1 MIDLEKVAF
10 CKIYPPLGVA
20 RVGDS
25 VEPGSYFFPP
35 ETPGGK
41 PRLGA
46 GLPDQEFTYRDSSG
60 AIRRQAALFRIY
72 GFDADGK
79 ALGELLA
86 KQAQVAWKVTL
97 ANKKAAWFRF
107 DGAHGAQSAFEG
119 TEVPVTSS
127 GDHLRVRN
135 EKVGKLI
142 REAKGPHAHRFVA
155 NAERSKQLEIIA
167 PYRSVSGSSMQ
178 HESGEQELQ
187 FVAKFQREH
196 DVYLGELATDEE
208 GRLIVLGGH
217 GVSAP
222 VDPSGKPLAD
232 PADAWITHYANND
245 NWYDDTSDGPVTA
258 TVTLLDVAGKPGRE
272 LQVQGGSWVVV
283 APPDFAPNSTN
294 VVTLYDVMEE
304 VAHDNPTLSNSVTSR
319 VYSVTDLDL
328 RRDIWPV
335 IERSA
340 GYRWLSKLGLRG
352 HGQGRPGDG
361 LNGNKVTFEGFEKAM
376 KAQDGALRGKLFNAL
391 RPPVYRRPNGVVPSQ
406 EYLEKARVA
415 ATALFMPPLSGDE
428 GDRTSGDA
436 QTWLSLTYLQY
447 ERMKA
452 WAQRPKGAP
461 ELPASEPSSPFLD
474 DGSIHPDVLTKTLLD
489 QSCGGAFFPG
499 IEVTSIVR
507 DPKLYAEAFRFGH
520 DVLEPGDV
528 TKYMACP
535 WQADFYEC
543 RDAWWPAQRPD
554 EVVHEDSFKKIFDEF
569 EAEKT
574 GDLAGKFENA
584 LGERQPWARG
594 VGDSTPRPS
603 EDFILRQVLP
613 LLNDGESFQ
622 DYTTRLAEVWVRAL
636 ETVASA
642 EDAPSPWRE
651 RYLLQEAC
659 DRFAGRYFQPQ
670 LPSPETVLDIG
681 CIRMAH
687 VELVT
692 RFNIASLAD
701 LKQCWRDATRLD
713 SAPIAESLSV
723 VGRAY
728 GNAMRESLLAY
739 FVESVKNHPFD
750 GGRLNDK
757 RAAQDFRSM
766 MEDVNYSVASL
777 DKAHPEDVPLG
788 SPLYCEYV
796 LVELRDALRDA
807 AYLRHTFRNGDNGM
821 VQTWKKLG
829 FVVKRE
835 LPLTDG
841 KALTVYVETERDKF
855 DGRSYRDSFYYLLNI
870 QDHQDFIPQAI
881 RIADEVLAFAQSV
894 IDTTAIENETHPE
907 SFVPY
912 NQATFRAKLEEIYEI
927 QRSRAQNYDIYY
939 AARTR
944 NADWFVRGLIDN
956 APFNQCD
963 GAWLRNI
970 SAAGPGD
977 DVRALLFEVWSDEI
991 GNGNPLLHHGNLF
1004 TQLLHSCGVHLHALT
1019 SRAYADDPKIPESSY
1034 VNPVFQ
1040 LAISQHSDR
1049 FFPELLGMTLFL
1061 EWEVLSLVQGIKL
1074 YDYLGQDSHFWQ
1086 MHVGIDNATN
1096 GHGAKARDAVIIY
1109 LDRIRKEGGNTA
1121 VDEHWRRIWRGF
1133 VAFESVDSM
1142 AFGDDD
1148 AITRR
1153 RPANQAE
1160 KLAELMR
1167 RKANYGALNHFQQR
1181 LGKHRIN
1188 DLFDDTTL
1196 FQKLLAESKWIVAGN
1211 PDQSQFLQHLTTFQG
1226 PMYQIFDATD
1236 LGVWR
1241 SWIEW
1246 LGRDGDTQKVKR
1258 YFDKAQAMEA
1268 LLIELKSVAEGVG
1281 AHSRFKADGDDGCR
1295 VTIAALFASDDTVAL
1310 MKALRANGSGWVTP
1324 GDPASSPL
1332 VADMMRGAN
1341 LMGKALDRRFPGI
1354 NNRIGRQIIIE
1365 WVRAGCPV
1373 PGEIATVPHQLLAPP
1388 LKPLGPQLFMHT
1400 LGKGAVH

>member
-1 MIDLEKVAF
+1 MIDLDKVAF
-10 CKIYPPLGVA
+10 CKIFPPLGVA

-25 VEPGSYFFPP
+25 VEPGGYFFPA

-41 PRLGA
+41 PRLA
-46 GLPDQEFTYRDSSG
+46 ASPPDQQFTYRDASG
-60 AIRRQAALFRIY
+60 AIRRQAARFRIY

-79 ALGELLA
+79 PLGELLA
-86 KQAQVAWKVTL
+86 KHAQVEWTVTL

-119 TEVPVTSS
+119 IEVPVTV
-127 GDHLRVRN
+127 GGGRLGVRN
-135 EKVGKLI
+135 KDVGKLV
-142 REAKGPHAHRFVA
+142 REAKGPHGYRFVA
-155 NAERSKQLEIIA
+155 DEARSQQLEIIG
-167 PYRSVSGSSMQ
+167 PKRSVSGGNVTHQ
-178 HESGEQELQ
+178 AGKQDLQ
-187 FVAKFQREH
+187 FVGKFQRKH

-222 VDPSGKPLAD
+222 VDPSGKPIAD

-258 TVTLLDVAGKPGRE
+258 RVTLLDAAGKPDKE
-272 LQVQGGSWVVV
+272 LQVREGAWVVV
-283 APPDFAPNSTN
+283 APPDFAPDSTN

-304 VAHDNPTLSNSVTSR
+304 VAHDERSLCNSTTAQAYPVSE
-319 VYSVTDLDL
+319 LDL

-361 LNGNKVTFEGFEKAM
+361 LNGNSITFEGFENGM

-391 RPPVYRRPNGVVPSQ
+391 RPPIYKRPNGDEPSK
-406 EYLEKARVA
+406 EELEKASVA
-415 ATALFMPPLSGDE
+415 ATALYMPPLSGDE
-428 GDRTSGDA
+428 GDRTSGEA
-436 QTWLSLTYLQY
+436 KTWLSLTFLQY

-452 WAQRPKGAP
+452 WAQRSKGAA
-461 ELPASEPSSPFLD
+461 ELPATEPGSPFLD
-474 DGSIHPDVLTKTLLD
+474 DGSIHPAVLTRALLD

-507 DPKLYAEAFRFGH
+507 DPKLYAEAFRFEH
-520 DVLEPGDV
+520 DVLEAGDV

-554 EVVHEDSFKKIFDEF
+554 DVVHEDSFKKIFDKF
-569 EAEKT
+569 DAEKT
-574 GDLAGKFENA
+574 GDLAGQFENV

-613 LLNDGESFQ
+613 LVTDGENLKQ
-622 DYTTRLAEVWVRAL
+622 YAARLADAWVRAL
-636 ETVASA
+636 EFAASS
-642 EDAPSPWRE
+642 EDDASPWRA

-659 DRFAGRYFQPQ
+659 DRFSGRYFQHQ
-670 LPSPETVLDIG
+670 LPAPDAVLDLKRIQTDH
-681 CIRMAH
+681 AEF
-687 VELVT
+687 VN
-692 RFNIASLAD
+692 RFNIGSLAD
-701 LKQCWRDATRLD
+701 LRQCWRDASRLD
-713 SAPIAESLSV
+713 SEPIAKSLSAI
-723 VGRAY
+723 GSAF
-728 GNAMRESLLAY
+728 GEAMRTSLLAY
-739 FVESVKNHPFD
+739 FVKCVEDHPSD
-750 GGRLNDK
+750 RGRENEE
-757 RAAQDFRSM
+757 RTAHGFRSL
-766 MEDVNYSVASL
+766 MENTGYAVSSL

-807 AYLRHTFRNGDNGM
+807 AYMRHSIRNGDNGM

-841 KALTVYVETERDKF
+841 NTLTVHVETERDKY

-870 QDHQDFIPQAI
+870 QEHQDFIPQAI
-881 RIADEVLAFAQSV
+881 RIAEDVLSFAQSV
-894 IDTTAIENETHPE
+894 IDTTAIENDAHPE

-927 QRSRAQNYDIYY
+927 QRSRAQNYDIYFR
-939 AARTR
+939 ARTA
-944 NADWFVRGLIDN
+944 NMDWFVRGLIDN

-977 DVRALLFEVWSDEI
+977 EVRALLFEVWSDEI
-991 GNGNPLLHHGNLF
+991 GNGNPRLHHGNLY
-1004 TQLLHSCGVHLHALT
+1004 THLLHSCGVQVHALNT
-1019 SRAYADDPKIPESSY
+1019 RAYADDPKIPESSY
-1034 VNPVFQ
+1034 VSPVFQ
-1040 LAISQHSDR
+1040 LAISQHTDR
-1049 FFPELLGMTLFL
+1049 FFPELLGMTLYL

-1074 YDYLGQDSHFWQ
+1074 YDYLGAPSHFWQ

-1109 LDRIRKEGGNTA
+1109 LDRIRNEGGNAA
-1121 VDEHWRRIWRGF
+1121 VDEHWVRIWRGF
-1133 VAFESVDSM
+1133 VAFESVDSV

-1148 AITRR
+1148 VIARR
-1153 RPANQAE
+1153 RAGNPAE
-1160 KLAELMR
+1160 LLAEVMR
-1167 RKANYGALNHFQQR
+1167 RKANYGTLNHFRQR

-1188 DLFDDTTL
+1188 DLFDDPML
-1196 FQKLLAESKWIVAGN
+1196 FQRLLAASKWIVPGN

-1226 PMYQIFDATD
+1226 PMYQVFDDAD
-1236 LGVWR
+1236 LAVWR

-1246 LGRDGDTQKVKR
+1246 LGRDGDTQRVKR

-1268 LLIELKSVAEGVG
+1268 LLIELKSIAEGVG
-1281 AHSRFKADGDDGCR
+1281 AHARFKAETDNGGR
-1295 VTIAALFASDDTVAL
+1295 VSIAALFSSDDTTAL
-1310 MKALRANGSGWVTP
+1310 MRALRAEGSGWVTP
-1324 GDPASSPL
+1324 GDPAASPL
-1332 VADMMRGAN
+1332 VADMMRGTN

-1354 NNRIGRQIIIE
+1354 NNRIGRQIVIE
-1365 WVRAGCPV
+1365 WVRAGCPIPGDTEAV
-1373 PGEIATVPHQLLAPP
+1373 PEHKLAPP
-1388 LKPLGPQLFMHT
+1388 LKPLGPNLFMHT
-1400 LGKGAVH
+1400 LGMGAVH